1 MAHLFFF
8 FFLLKYRSVG
18 DPIWSIVNDVSS
30 ETISLSPA
38 TLPRQEITVENGTA
52 ALEEREIAVKR

>member
-1 MAHLFFF
+1 MLFAWHT
-8 FFLLKYRSVG
+8 FLPLKHTTVG

-30 ETISLSPA
+30 VTILLSPG
-38 TLPRQEITVENGTA
+38 TLPRQEITVENETA